1 MVAANIAGNDTTLSA
16 QQIKESENLRRLS
29 KAREP
34 STKIDE
40 SPTDKKST
48 VIPIK
53 KSGEHIRPLTAQP
66 VTPAIQVKEPKEID
80 NKSVSDA
87 RKSSA
92 FLPPS
97 SSSAVK
103 KADGKKFSY
112 PIPLI
117 PVLEIM
123 LKNAT
128 PMVVSAYNPAFN
140 SYFSQGLPGQRAE
153 GRPQTSDAAKRMMM
167 NPLIKSTSPRFK
179 INSKASQLPMP
190 NYHGIKPNMEVV
202 GNGIKSGVESRHK
215 NSIAEDTPDSK
226 DIKKDASDS
235 VEQAVI
241 DESKK
246 RVQTQGSSFSNEIRI
261 RPVSAHIMKRMH
273 NNLNQ
278 ITENAKEPKP
288 ASNVGAAMG
297 INNRPVATSAAE
309 EADKEKE
316 KPKNVSVER
325 PKSAVFVGR
334 LGPKPVQFNREQ
346 VDNVVKNFK
355 ISDGMGWSQKQLSG
369 GWMQSNPSST
379 ATSEKVKGFGDKSKK
394 ESNFICKNCNL
405 TNLVEVLREVGEDSD
420 IEDEKS
426 MMFRRSGVG
435 FMRFEYL
442 AKPGAHNTIG
452 VIKKPETSLDWN
464 DDSKQIRP
472 ANRINVR
479 PMTSIASKKRLTI
492 HDLM

>member
-1 MVAANIAGNDTTLSA
+1 
-16 QQIKESENLRRLS
+16 
-29 KAREP
+29 
-34 STKIDE
+34 
-40 SPTDKKST
+40 
-48 VIPIK
+48 
-53 KSGEHIRPLTAQP
+53 
-66 VTPAIQVKEPKEID
+66 
-80 NKSVSDA
+80 
-87 RKSSA
+87 
-92 FLPPS
+92 
-97 SSSAVK
+97 
-103 KADGKKFSY
+103 
-112 PIPLI
+112 
-117 PVLEIM
+117 
-123 LKNAT
+123 
-128 PMVVSAYNPAFN
+128 
-140 SYFSQGLPGQRAE
+140 
-153 GRPQTSDAAKRMMM
+153 
-167 NPLIKSTSPRFK
+167 
-179 INSKASQLPMP
+179 MP

-202 GNGIKSGVESRHK
+202 GNGIQSGVQSRHK

-226 DIKKDASDS
+226 DIKKDVSDS
-235 VEQAVI
+235 VEQVVI

-246 RVQTQGSSFSNEIRI
+246 RTQTQGSSFSNEIRI

-297 INNRPVATSAAE
+297 INNRPLATGGAE
-309 EADKEKE
+309 EIEKEKE

-355 ISDGMGWSQKQLSG
+355 ITDGMGWSQKQQSG

-394 ESNFICKNCNL
+394 ESNFFIREIFSKEI
-405 TNLVEVLREVGEDSD
+405 LVEVLREVGEDSD
-420 IEDEKS
+420 IEDDKEKS

-442 AKPGAHNTIG
+442 AKPGAQNSIG

-464 DDSKQIRP
+464 DNSNQIRP